1 MPTIL
6 RLFGWRFYFYS
17 DEGTEPP
24 HIHIATY
31 GGECKY
37 WLSPV
42 RLDKSENVKPS
53 DMRKIEITL
62 MENENFILEKW
73 NEYFTN

>member
-6 RLFGWRFYFYS
+6 RLFGWRFHFYS
-17 DEGTEPP
+17 NEGTEPP
-24 HIHIATY
+24 HIHVATSD
-31 GGECKY
+31 GECKY

-42 RLDKSENVKPS
+42 RLARSENVKPS

-62 MENENFILEKW
+62 IENENFILEKW